1 MMSDKWKKA
10 LHAVEKTSGS
20 VGPRKRY
27 GSQSSLD
34 KNFSKT
40 GWKFIH
46 WSSVHCDQLKNRLQ
60 DLMAGQS
67 DATKSLM
74 RTSET
79 LDRLRLDHKKKVEQI
94 EKMQRD
100 LGFKDDRIRNLEI
113 RASEVEKAELILET
127 TKQNLESCQPLEGS
141 GTR

>member
-34 KNFSKT
+34 KNFSK
-40 GWKFIH
+40 K
-46 WSSVHCDQLKNRLQ
+46 DNRLQ